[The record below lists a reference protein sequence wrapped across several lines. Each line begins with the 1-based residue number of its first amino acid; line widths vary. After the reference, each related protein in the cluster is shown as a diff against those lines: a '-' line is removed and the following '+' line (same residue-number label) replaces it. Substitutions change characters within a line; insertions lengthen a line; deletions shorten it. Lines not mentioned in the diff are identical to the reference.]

1 LGNCA
6 SGAGD
11 RFILRRVL
19 GTSPG
24 AWARRC
30 TPLLAATFA
39 LAFAGCGDLSR
50 DELGRGIDSI
60 DSIANEGAILAG
72 HSADDR
78 TTVNFVRAHAE
89 VLSND
94 AEHEQEKLHDS
105 TVDPALQAALTQAI
119 LLAGDAAQ
127 ALDQLRVAP
136 LDSKES
142 RSAQQL
148 LERTA
153 QRASKLG
160 EKI

>member
-1 LGNCA
+1 M
-6 SGAGD
+6 AG
-11 RFILRRVL
+11 
-19 GTSPG
+19 
-24 AWARRC
+24 RC
-30 TPLLAATFA
+30 A
-39 LAFAGCGDLSR
+39 LAVAVVLAFGCAGCGDLSR

-60 DSIANEGAILAG
+60 DSIANEGAILAQ

-105 TVDPALQAALTQAI
+105 TVDPALQDALSQAI

-153 QRASKLG
+153 KRASKLG
-160 EKI
+160 EEL